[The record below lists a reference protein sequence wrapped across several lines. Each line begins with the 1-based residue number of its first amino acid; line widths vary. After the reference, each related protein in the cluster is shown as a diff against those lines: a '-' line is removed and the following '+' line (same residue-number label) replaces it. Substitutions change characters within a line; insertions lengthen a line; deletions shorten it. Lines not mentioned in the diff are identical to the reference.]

1 MGRTRIEDRRLDASP
16 SPEST
21 AIKPPFIY
29 VVQPRGLSR
38 YWALFRRA
46 CIAAYEDNCFGI
58 AKGAAYSALL
68 AFFPILASLAAIL
81 VQANAESV
89 SRVISQ
95 FLFEVVPPG
104 SEQLVEYEFAVKGQR
119 PIWLIIA
126 ATLLSLWAAS
136 GVMISLM
143 EGFQA
148 AYRLP
153 AGRPFLR
160 QRLVAILM
168 VFTLALPAVGA
179 SALILFGTRIEPLLY
194 GRLGVAQEGADI
206 KVWVS
211 LLFIALRYFIALAT
225 VVLVTG
231 LLYYFGPNTPMKLK
245 SVWPGALLATIF
257 WGLVT
262 GGFAWYVRN
271 IANYNVMYGSIGAV
285 VAMLVWMYLLA
296 IIALLG
302 CEYNAERDRGRV

>member
-1 MGRTRIEDRRLDASP
+1 MSSDSP
-16 SPEST
+16 T
-21 AIKPPFIY
+21 IIL
-29 VVQPRGLSR
+29 VQPRGLGR

-68 AFFPILASLAAIL
+68 AFFPILASMAAIL

-104 SEQLVEYEFAVKGQR
+104 SEDLVEYEFAVKGQR
-119 PIWLIIA
+119 PIWLLIA

-136 GVMISLM
+136 GAMISLM

-153 AGRPFLR
+153 AGRPFLK
-160 QRLVAILM
+160 QRLVAIFM

-179 SALILFGTRIEPLLY
+179 SALILFGTRSEPMLY
-194 GRLGVAQEGADI
+194 GSLGLPPDSSQIKAWVAP
-206 KVWVS
+206 VFS
-211 LLFIALRYFIALAT
+211 ALRYGIALGAI
-225 VVLVTG
+225 VLVTG
-231 LLYYFGPNTPMKLK
+231 LLYYFGPNTHVRFR
-245 SVWPGALLATIF
+245 SVWPGAILSTVFWALATS
-257 WGLVT
+257 
-262 GGFAWYVRN
+262 GFAWYVRN

-285 VAMLVWMYLLA
+285 IAMLVWMYLLA
-296 IIALLG
+296 IVALLG
-302 CEYNAERDRGRV
+302 CEYNAERERARRV

>member
-1 MGRTRIEDRRLDASP
+1 MAAR
-16 SPEST
+16 
-21 AIKPPFIY
+21 PPFIY

-89 SRVISQ
+89 AHIISQ

-104 SEQLVEYEFAVKGQR
+104 SEELVEYEFAVKGQR

-153 AGRPFLR
+153 AGRPFLK

-179 SALILFGTRIEPLLY
+179 SALILFGTRTEPWLY
-194 GRLGVAQEGADI
+194 GRLGVAPEGAEI

-211 LLFIALRYFIALAT
+211 LLFIALRYLIALGT

-231 LLYYFGPNTPMKLK
+231 LLYYFGPNTPMKLRN
-245 SVWPGALLATIF
+245 VWPGALLATIF

-302 CEYNAERDRGRV
+302 CEYNAERDRGRS

>member
-1 MGRTRIEDRRLDASP
+1 MVT
-16 SPEST
+16 
-21 AIKPPFIY
+21 KPPFLY
-29 VVQPRGLSR
+29 VAQPRGLSR

-89 SRVISQ
+89 SHIISQ

-104 SEQLVEYEFAVKGQR
+104 SEELVEYEFAVKGQR

-153 AGRPFLR
+153 AGRPFLK

-179 SALILFGTRIEPLLY
+179 SALILFGTRTEPWLY
-194 GRLGVAQEGADI
+194 GRLGVAPEGAEI

-211 LLFIALRYFIALAT
+211 LLFIALRYLIALAT

-231 LLYYFGPNTPMKLK
+231 LLYYFGPNTPMKLRN
-245 SVWPGALLATIF
+245 VWPGALLATIF

-302 CEYNAERDRGRV
+302 CEYNAERDRGRS

>member
-1 MGRTRIEDRRLDASP
+1 MAT
-16 SPEST
+16 
-21 AIKPPFIY
+21 KPPFLY

-89 SRVISQ
+89 SHIISQ

-104 SEQLVEYEFAVKGQR
+104 SEELVEYEFAVKGQR

-153 AGRPFLR
+153 AGRPFLK

-179 SALILFGTRIEPLLY
+179 SALILFGTRTEPWLY
-194 GRLGVAQEGADI
+194 GRLGVAPEGAEI
-206 KVWVS
+206 KAWVS
-211 LLFIALRYFIALAT
+211 LLFIALRYLIALAT

-231 LLYYFGPNTPMKLK
+231 LLYYFGPNTPMKLRN
-245 SVWPGALLATIF
+245 VWPGSLLATIF

-302 CEYNAERDRGRV
+302 CEYNAERDRGRS

>member
-1 MGRTRIEDRRLDASP
+1 MSRTRIESSGLEVRSPAQAMASN
-16 SPEST
+16 SPT
-21 AIKPPFIY
+21 II

-104 SEQLVEYEFAVKGQR
+104 SEDLVEYEFAVKGQR
-119 PIWLIIA
+119 PLWLLIA

-136 GVMISLM
+136 GAMISLM

-153 AGRPFLR
+153 AGRPFLK
-160 QRLVAILM
+160 QRLVAIFM

-179 SALILFGTRIEPLLY
+179 SALILFGTRFEPSLY
-194 GRLGVAQEGADI
+194 GRLGMVQEGTQI
-206 KVWVS
+206 KGWVP
-211 LLFIALRYFIALAT
+211 LVFVALRYLIAMGT

-245 SVWPGALLATIF
+245 SVWPGAVLATIF
-257 WGLVT
+257 WGLAT

-302 CEYNAERDRGRV
+302 CEYNAERDRARR

>member
-1 MGRTRIEDRRLDASP
+1 MVT
-16 SPEST
+16 
-21 AIKPPFIY
+21 KPPFLY
-29 VVQPRGLSR
+29 VAQPRGLSR

-89 SRVISQ
+89 SHIISQ

-104 SEQLVEYEFAVKGQR
+104 SEELVEYEFAVKGQR

-179 SALILFGTRIEPLLY
+179 SALILFGTRTEPWLY
-194 GRLGVAQEGADI
+194 GRLGVAPEGAEI

-211 LLFIALRYFIALAT
+211 LLFIALRYLIALAT

-231 LLYYFGPNTPMKLK
+231 LLYYFGPNTPMKLRN
-245 SVWPGALLATIF
+245 VWPGALLATIF

-302 CEYNAERDRGRV
+302 CEYNAERDRGRS

>member
-1 MGRTRIEDRRLDASP
+1 MGRTRIEDRGLDASS
-16 SPEST
+16 SPESMVT
-21 AIKPPFIY
+21 KPPFLY
-29 VVQPRGLSR
+29 VAQPRGLSR

-89 SRVISQ
+89 SHIISQ

-104 SEQLVEYEFAVKGQR
+104 SEELVEYEFAVKGQR

-160 QRLVAILM
+160 QRL
-168 VFTLALPAVGA
+168 
-179 SALILFGTRIEPLLY
+179 
-194 GRLGVAQEGADI
+194 
-206 KVWVS
+206 
-211 LLFIALRYFIALAT
+211 
-225 VVLVTG
+225 
-231 LLYYFGPNTPMKLK
+231 
-245 SVWPGALLATIF
+245 
-257 WGLVT
+257 
-262 GGFAWYVRN
+262 
-271 IANYNVMYGSIGAV
+271 
-285 VAMLVWMYLLA
+285 
-296 IIALLG
+296 
-302 CEYNAERDRGRV
+302 